1 MSQHTSF
8 IPAGGVGPITP
19 DIPTTFVTDVNSPAV
34 PALNILDVFG
44 SDITTDNLLG
54 IQTDGSS
61 GSNVL
66 TVQLTNRF
74 HSETSPGVPGAV
86 TTTDATPTTIA
97 TCPMST
103 NPAVFRFTVELV
115 AYDVTD
121 NSGFTTIGSLSFLT
135 NGGVPDLLEPEDY
148 VSQESAGSLF
158 PATTSVNLQGTATKF
173 NVIVTGAVGK
183 TIKWLCHGTYTM
195 VS

>member
-1 MSQHTSF
+1 MSQAGSF
-8 IPAGGVGPITP
+8 VQSGAGPLPPQVS
-19 DIPTTFVTDVNSPAV
+19 TTFVTDVNSPAI

-44 SDITTDNLLG
+44 SDTTTNNILG
-54 IQTDGSS
+54 LQTDGSS

-66 TVQLTNRF
+66 TIQLTNRF
-74 HSETSPGVPGAV
+74 HSDDGGGNPVV

-121 NSGFTTIGSLSFLT
+121 NSGFTTISSLSFLT
-135 NGGVPDLLEPEDY
+135 NGGVPTLLIPEDH
-148 VSQESAGSLF
+148 VTQESAGNTF
-158 PATTSVNLQGTATKF
+158 PASTSVNLQGTSTNF

-183 TIKWLCHGTYTM
+183 TINWLCHGTYTM